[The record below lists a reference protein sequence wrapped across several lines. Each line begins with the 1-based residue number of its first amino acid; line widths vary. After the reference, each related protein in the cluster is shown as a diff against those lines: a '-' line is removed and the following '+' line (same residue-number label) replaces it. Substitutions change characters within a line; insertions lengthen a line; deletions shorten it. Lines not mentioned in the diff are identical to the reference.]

1 MVLRKLKQ
9 EAEVALRHLE
19 VLDLVEKNQPIG
31 IFKLAEIIKLPK
43 HKVRYSLR
51 VLEQSGII
59 EPTQHGAMIRED
71 ADEVFN
77 KLKEEI
83 KEIREIVDKIEKK
96 LDEICSRL

>member
-19 VLDLVEKNQPIG
+19 VLEVVEKNQPIG
-31 IFKLAEIIKLPK
+31 IFKLADLINLPK

-59 EPTQHGAMIRED
+59 VPTQHGAMIRED
-71 ADEVFN
+71 ANLEMLRN
-77 KLKEEI
+77 
-83 KEIREIVDKIEKK
+83 EIREIKKVIEIIESKIE
-96 LDEICSRL
+96 EICSSR

>member
-19 VLDLVEKNQPIG
+19 VLELVEKNQPIG
-31 IFKLAEIIKLPK
+31 IFKLADMIKLPK

-59 EPTQHGAMIRED
+59 EPTQHGAMVRDD
-71 ADEVFN
+71 ADEVFK

-83 KEIREIVDKIEKK
+83 GDIKDLIDKIEKK
-96 LDEICSRL
+96 IEDICSRL

>member
-19 VLDLVEKNQPIG
+19 ILDLVEKNQPIG
-31 IFKLAEIIKLPK
+31 IFKLAEMIKLPK

-59 EPTQHGAMIRED
+59 EPTQHGAMVRED
-71 ADEVFN
+71 VDEVFK

-83 KEIREIVDKIEKK
+83 RDIKDIVERIEKK
-96 LDEICSRL
+96 IDELCSRL

>member
-19 VLDLVEKNQPIG
+19 VLEAVEKNQPIG
-31 IFKLAEIIKLPK
+31 IFKLADLINLPK

-59 EPTQHGAMIRED
+59 IPTQHGAMIRED
-71 ADEVFN
+71 ANLE
-77 KLKEEI
+77 KLKD
-83 KEIREIVDKIEKK
+83 EIREIKDLVDMIERKIE
-96 LDEICSRL
+96 EICSQ

>member
-19 VLDLVEKNQPIG
+19 VLELVEKNQPIG
-31 IFKLAEIIKLPK
+31 IFKLADMIKLPK

-59 EPTQHGAMIRED
+59 EPTQHGAMVRDD
-71 ADEVFN
+71 ADEVFK
-77 KLKEEI
+77 KLREEI
-83 KEIREIVDKIEKK
+83 GDIKDLIDKIEKK
-96 LDEICSRL
+96 IEDICSRL